1 MEPGIR
7 TAAFAATFI
16 SLTLV
21 PAAQAF
27 DSSRATIFDLKLGTE
42 AAALLPASR
51 FGELAC
57 GSNGGP
63 AMQAV
68 ADWSDFARCPA
79 DDEGLR
85 EITFRYDD
93 EAELV
98 ARATDNV
105 PAAWSLGTSLDYFP
119 VIVSALFDVG
129 GTLVG
134 LRIVSDPRYDP
145 RHETFLHLR
154 PRQEHYLLGL
164 YLMDRFG
171 MADTD
176 CRDLPPAI
184 GETPVIGMFAK
195 RSCALTREGRHYTI
209 ESRLL
214 RRPGES
220 DVDPVMGTL
229 SQGQYVSE
237 TRAEIRLVNPG

>member
-1 MEPGIR
+1 MILLP
-7 TAAFAATFI
+7 TARSEET
-16 SLTLV
+16 
-21 PAAQAF
+21 P
-27 DSSRATIFDLKLGTE
+27 RATIFDLQLG
-42 AAALLPASR
+42 ARVQDLVPASR

-57 GSNGGP
+57 GNNGGP
-63 AMQAV
+63 AMQV
-68 ADWSDFARCPA
+68 LADWSQFARCPA
-79 DDEGLR
+79 DADGLH

-93 EAELV
+93 EAELM
-98 ARATDNV
+98 ARATDDV
-105 PAAWSLGTSLDYFP
+105 PAGWSLGTSLDYFP
-119 VIVSALFDVG
+119 VIVSTLFDVG
-129 GTLVG
+129 GTLTG

-154 PRQEHYLLGL
+154 PRGEHYLLGL

-171 MADTD
+171 MSEAD
-176 CRDLPPAI
+176 CRDLPPAA
-184 GETPVIGMFAK
+184 GETPVLGMFAK
-195 RSCALTREGRHYTI
+195 RSCTLTREGRRYSI

-229 SQGQYVSE
+229 TEGQYLSE